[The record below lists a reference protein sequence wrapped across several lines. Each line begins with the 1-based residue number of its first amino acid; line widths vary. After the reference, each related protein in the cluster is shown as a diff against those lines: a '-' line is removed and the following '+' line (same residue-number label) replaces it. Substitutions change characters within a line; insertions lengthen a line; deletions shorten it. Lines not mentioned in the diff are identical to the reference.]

1 MERSFS
7 MSVPAIAAAVAAAFV
22 LSACDRNDT
31 SRTSSTA
38 PSSTTSSMA
47 TNSPA
52 PPAPS
57 SSTMGTTSGTAST
70 SSTAGA
76 AVDDTAITAKVKSAL
91 LAEPGLKS
99 LSIDVKTNNSTVTL
113 SGSVDSDASRT
124 KAKQV
129 AQSVSGVSNV
139 VDQLT
144 VKSS

>member
-1 MERSFS
+1 MERNFS
-7 MSVPAIAAAVAAAFV
+7 MSVPAIAAAVAAAFA

-47 TNSPA
+47 TTS
-52 PPAPS
+52 PAPS
-57 SSTMGTTSGTAST
+57 SSTMG
-70 SSTAGA
+70 STAPSTGEKA
-76 AVDDTAITAKVKSAL
+76 ATAVDDSAITAKVKSAL

-99 LSIDVKTNNSTVTL
+99 LSIDVKTNNATVTL
-113 SGSVDSDASRT
+113 SGNVDSDASRT